1 MEGLPVFK
9 TIKRYILILLLAYGV
24 YFVLDHHFLFEGSKF
39 YLLKKSEL
47 SLKYTFFNMTD
58 RRVESVMKIDELRND
73 GVGDLLVELG
83 KITEE
88 EKIMFEKKFSEKAR

>member
-1 MEGLPVFK
+1 MFK
-9 TIKRYILILLLAYGV
+9 TIKKYILIGLLAYSA
-24 YFVLDHHFLFEGSKF
+24 YFVMDHHFLFEGKQF
-39 YLLKKSEL
+39 YLLKKSEP

-58 RRVESVMKIDELRND
+58 RKIESIMKIDELRQN

-88 EKIMFEKKFSEKAR
+88 EKIMFEKKYSQ

>member
-1 MEGLPVFK
+1 MLK
-9 TIKRYILILLLAYGV
+9 TLKRYFLIGLLAYGA
-24 YFVLDHHFLFEGSKF
+24 YFVMDHHFLFEGKKF
-39 YLLKKSEL
+39 YLLKKSEP

-58 RRVESVMKIDELRND
+58 RKTESIMKIDELRQN

-88 EKIMFEKKFSEKAR
+88 EKIMFEKKYGQ

>member
-1 MEGLPVFK
+1 MFK
-9 TIKRYILILLLAYGV
+9 TIKKYILILLLAYGV

-39 YLLKKSEL
+39 YMLKKSEP

-58 RRVESVMKIDELRND
+58 RRIDSIMKIDELRQD

-88 EKIMFEKKFSEKAR
+88 EKIVFEKKYGTKE